1 MSEEENENE
10 YDIIIFVPENY
21 FKDELYKQKNQRNEK
36 R

>member
-21 FKDELYKQKNQRNEK
+21 FKDELYKQKNRGSEEK
-36 R
+36 